1 MNLDLLKEN
10 LKKKGYE
17 VAIFEKK
24 EEVKD
29 YLRDRFHNT
38 TIGFGDSITI
48 KKTGFYEAVEED
60 NVLYDPNRSDTYD
73 EFLEIARKAMDTEY
87 FFTGVNAIT
96 ESGIIVN
103 LDGTGNR
110 VAGSIFGHKKVY
122 YVLGINKIVKDLE
135 EAIYRTRNVAA
146 PKNARRLKLNTPC
159 ALKADRCYDC
169 SSKDRICN
177 GLVINY
183 RKMDCTD
190 AEVIIIK
197 EELGL

>member
-110 VAGSIFGHKKVY
+110 VAGSLFGHKKVY

>member
-1 MNLDLLKEN
+1 MNLDILKEN

-17 VAIFEKK
+17 VAIFEKR

-48 KKTGFYEAVEED
+48 KKTGFYEEVEED

-73 EFLEIARKAMDTEY
+73 EFLEIARKAMDMEY

-110 VAGSIFGHKKVY
+110 VAGSLFGHKKVY
-122 YVLGINKIVKDLE
+122 YVLSINKIVKDLE
-135 EAIYRTRNVAA
+135 EAVYRTRNVAA

-159 ALKADRCYDC
+159 AFKADRCYDC

>member
-1 MNLDLLKEN
+1 MNLDILKEN

-17 VAIFEKK
+17 VAIFEKR

-110 VAGSIFGHKKVY
+110 VAGSLFGHKKVY
-122 YVLGINKIVKDLE
+122 YVLSINKIVKDLE
-135 EAIYRTRNVAA
+135 EAVYRTRNVAA

>member
-177 GLVINY
+177 GLVIYY